1 VVDLQREKVGS
12 EIHVLELSA
21 TELHN
26 KLATIDI
33 SLSTVINAL
42 NDVGSYANW
51 KHEGTDDIADTVI
64 HELVRHLIKVLS
76 PLERQMFLAAT
87 GYSQNAFD

>member
-1 VVDLQREKVGS
+1 MVDLQREKIGS

-33 SLSTVINAL
+33 SLGTVINAL
-42 NDVGSYANW
+42 NDVSSYIGKYAGSEGIIDIF
-51 KHEGTDDIADTVI
+51 KHV
-64 HELVRHLIKVLS
+64 HNPKNNS
-76 PLERQMFLAAT
+76 K
-87 GYSQNAFD
+87 

>member
-1 VVDLQREKVGS
+1 MVDLKQNKLGS
-12 EIHVLELSA
+12 EIHSLELSA

-33 SLSTVINAL
+33 SLGTVINAL
-42 NDVGSYANW
+42 NDVGAYPW
-51 KHEGTDDIADTVI
+51 KYEGTDDVADTVI
-64 HELVRHLIKVLS
+64 HELVRHLLKVLS
-76 PLERQMFLAAT
+76 PLEKQMFLAAT

>member
-1 VVDLQREKVGS
+1 MVDVQQNKLGS

-33 SLSTVINAL
+33 SLGTVINAL
-42 NDVGSYANW
+42 NDVGAYSW

-64 HELVRHLIKVLS
+64 HELVRHLLKVLS
-76 PLERQMFLAAT
+76 PLEKQMFLAAT

>member
-1 VVDLQREKVGS
+1 MVDLQREKIGS
-12 EIHVLELSA
+12 EVHVLELSA

-33 SLSTVINAL
+33 SLGTVINAL
-42 NDVGSYANW
+42 NDVGAYSW
-51 KHEGTDDIADTVI
+51 KYEGSDDIADTVI
-64 HELVRHLIKVLS
+64 HELVRHLLKFLAPIEKK
-76 PLERQMFLAAT
+76 MFLSAT

>member
-1 VVDLQREKVGS
+1 MVDVQQNKLGS

-33 SLSTVINAL
+33 SLGTITNAL
-42 NDVGSYANW
+42 NDVSATTWKYEGS
-51 KHEGTDDIADTVI
+51 EDIADIVI
-64 HELVRHLIKVLS
+64 HELIGHLLKVLS
-76 PLERQMFLAAT
+76 PLEKQMFLSAT
-87 GYSQNAFD
+87 GRSQNAFD

>member
-1 VVDLQREKVGS
+1 MVDLQREKIGS
-12 EIHVLELSA
+12 EVHVLELSA

-33 SLSTVINAL
+33 SLITVINAL
-42 NDVGSYANW
+42 NDVGAYPW
-51 KHEGTDDIADTVI
+51 KYEGTDDVADTVI
-64 HELVRHLIKVLS
+64 HELVRHLLKVLA
-76 PLERQMFLAAT
+76 PLEKQMFLSAT

>member
-1 VVDLQREKVGS
+1 MVDLKQAKLGS

-21 TELHN
+21 TELNN

-33 SLSTVINAL
+33 SLGTVTDAL
-42 NDVGSYANW
+42 NDVSSYIGKYEGS
-51 KHEGTDDIADTVI
+51 DDIVDI
-64 HELVRHLIKVLS
+64 FKHELVRDLIKILT

>member
-1 VVDLQREKVGS
+1 VVDLQQNKLGS
-12 EIHVLELSA
+12 ETHALELSA

-33 SLSTVINAL
+33 SLGTVINAL
-42 NDVGSYANW
+42 NDVGAYPW
-51 KHEGTDDIADTVI
+51 KYEGTDDVAETVI
-64 HELVRHLIKVLS
+64 HELVRHLLKVLA
-76 PLERQMFLAAT
+76 PIEKKMFLAAT

>member
-1 VVDLQREKVGS
+1 MVDLQREKVGS

-21 TELHN
+21 TELNN

-33 SLSTVINAL
+33 SLGTVTDAL
-42 NDVGSYANW
+42 NDVSSYIGKYEGS
-51 KHEGTDDIADTVI
+51 DDIVDI
-64 HELVRHLIKVLS
+64 FKHELVRDLIKILT

>member
-1 VVDLQREKVGS
+1 MVDVQQNKLGS

-33 SLSTVINAL
+33 SLGTVINAL
-42 NDVGSYANW
+42 NDVSSYIGKYEGS
-51 KHEGTDDIADTVI
+51 DDIADTVI
-64 HELVRHLIKVLS
+64 HELVRHLLKVLS
-76 PLERQMFLAAT
+76 PLEKQMFLSAT

>member
-1 VVDLQREKVGS
+1 MVDLQREKIGS

-26 KLATIDI
+26 KLATINI
-33 SLSTVINAL
+33 SLGTVINAL
-42 NDVGSYANW
+42 NDVGAYPW
-51 KHEGTDDIADTVI
+51 KYEGTDDVADTVI
-64 HELVRHLIKVLS
+64 HEIVRHLLKVLS
-76 PLERQMFLAAT
+76 PLEKQMFLAAT